1 MYGAA
6 RLAHLH
12 GVQGV
17 AGSNPATPT
26 KIISAKRYGSVP
38 GLEPG
43 GGGSTPSAVTKN
55 NGGYSVVVCTLG
67 CEPGSESSILSNH
80 PKVLGCLQQ

>member
-1 MYGAA
+1 M
-6 RLAHLH
+6 
-12 GVQGV
+12 QGV

-43 GGGSTPSAVTKN
+43 GGGSTPSAGTKN
-55 NGGYSVVVCTLG
+55 NGGDSVVVCTLF
-67 CEPGSESSILSNH
+67 CEISSMGSFPI
-80 PKVLGCLQQ
+80 